1 MRSWVLDLS
10 LPKVAPFGQ
19 GTRKKRGKAMPWWI
33 PSTIAQEDR
42 TRKLIGMPS
51 KHPLGSVE
59 SQGVGGVG

>member
-10 LPKVAPFGQ
+10 LSKVAFFGQ
-19 GTRKKRGKAMPWWI
+19 ESPEKRKGDAVMNDGQDEEI
-33 PSTIAQEDR
+33 DR
-42 TRKLIGMPS
+42 HPC